1 MRARRQSIAD
11 LRVAKFAVIN
21 VSVLCPQGTGTKQ
34 FAHEQHTKAPEDAA
48 AGGGGGLVLS
58 AALGWLV
65 GIGIVAILVLSLA
78 SAGPNHCRARKRW
91 RGSSDRGTS
100 GNSHRLGNPGI

>member
-11 LRVAKFAVIN
+11 QLRVAEFAAID
-21 VSVLCPQGTGTKQ
+21 VSVLCPQGAGTKQ

-65 GIGIVAILVLSLA
+65 GIE
-78 SAGPNHCRARKRW
+78 
-91 RGSSDRGTS
+91 
-100 GNSHRLGNPGI
+100 